1 MGRVGALAVA
11 LGVGAALAGWG
22 SGIALAQ
29 DGETPAGGQSP
40 ATSESTDQPAAKD
53 PPKDPGEAAGGTEDA
68 NAEDANAENAESDEG
83 GTEAKPD
90 KPRTKRGDRTRRAAA
105 QQRPVTVEQSEYKR
119 AESESE
125 PADPGPAEE
134 PDPTPAAAVAESAPP
149 ADVPVP
155 EAQPVEPDIAGTVET
170 AGSAKA
176 SAGALFTP
184 AAAPSKDLPVAAPQL
199 WSLLAFTRREFEAKP
214 SPGATPAAARTT
226 GEPRISG
233 PQAATAAAPAAAPGS
248 ISYTAPP
255 TLMDRITVV
264 ALRVMQVVGKV
275 LGIDIYG
282 NIGKLMASASPPFF
296 AKFGLDVQR
305 TEFEVA
311 PGNVWKVW
319 EFGPPE
325 PSGKTV
331 IAVHGG
337 GFILEPIALH
347 WIDYADM
354 ARRTGATVVVPIYP
368 LATTEKGA
376 AVNVIP
382 GLADY
387 ISAQIALRGAENV
400 SIYADSAGPVAALG
414 AVRELILR
422 GEPVPAS
429 MVLISFAPDASL
441 SNPDIATI
449 KDPIIDPQNLDFYV
463 TVNHWGDGLEPTDPM
478 LSALFVESEV
488 FQQLPPTTIYVGDL
502 EFIYPDNLLYYQR
515 AVTEGVPISLVV
527 GRGQIHDWPVGGL
540 PINSQALKV
549 RKNIF
554 RQLGLIA

>member
-1 MGRVGALAVA
+1 MGAGRFVGRVGALAVA
-11 LGVGAALAGWG
+11 LGVGAAIAGWG

-40 ATSESTDQPAAKD
+40 ATSESTDKPEAKD
-53 PPKDPGEAAGGTEDA
+53 PPKDPGEAAGG
-68 NAEDANAENAESDEG
+68 AEDANAEADEG

-90 KPRTKRGDRTRRAAA
+90 KPRSTKRGDRPRRAAA
-105 QQRPVTVEQSEYKR
+105 QQRPVTVER
-119 AESESE
+119 PESEPAEPAE

-134 PDPTPAAAVAESAPP
+134 PDPTPVDALPESAPRI
-149 ADVPVP
+149 DVPVP
-155 EAQPVEPDIAGTVET
+155 EAPPVEPDIAGTVET
-170 AGSAKA
+170 ATSAKA
-176 SAGALFTP
+176 SAAAVFKP
-184 AAAPSKDLPVAAPQL
+184 AAAPSTDLPVAAPQL

-214 SPGATPAAARTT
+214 SPGATPAATQTT

-233 PQAATAAAPAAAPGS
+233 PQAAAAAAPAAAPGS
-248 ISYTAPP
+248 ITYTAPP
-255 TLMDRITVV
+255 TLIDRITVV

-319 EFGPPE
+319 EFAPPE

-331 IAVHGG
+331 VAVHGG

-515 AVTEGVPISLVV
+515 ALDEGVPISLVV
-527 GRGQIHDWPVGGL
+527 GRGQIHDWPVGAL

-554 RQLGLIA
+554 RQLGVIA